1 MLLQVCHHVK
11 KNRSLNKSKLMK
23 PQKGARFTR
32 IEAGMQQNQEV
43 TNKKNLE
50 PDFLRDDQN

>member
-1 MLLQVCHHVK
+1 
-11 KNRSLNKSKLMK
+11 MK